1 VSKDASEA
9 FRDLRAEVAS
19 LRKDIAED
27 PVRAK
32 AFEKLYEELRQY
44 KEDFVFQAEKP
55 LLLDLLLLY
64 DSMSWFQERM
74 VSGELSPD
82 VVADNFQ
89 YLIDELV
96 EVLYRRD
103 VTPTTPGERFDRTIH
118 KAVSVV
124 ATEAEADDQKI
135 QKIVKRGFQ
144 RGERLLRPEEVVVAR
159 YRGGSR

>member
-1 VSKDASEA
+1 MSKDATEA

-19 LRKDIAED
+19 LRKDLAED

-44 KEDFVFQAEKP
+44 KEDFIFQAEKP

-64 DSMSWFQERM
+64 DSMVWFQERM
-74 VSGELSPD
+74 SSGELSPD
-82 VVADNFQ
+82 VASDNFQ

-103 VTPTTPGERFDRTIH
+103 VTPASTGERFDRTVH

-124 ATEAEADDQKI
+124 PTETEADDQKI
-135 QKIVKRGFQ
+135 TRVVKRGFV
-144 RGERLLRPEEVVVAR
+144 RGERVLRPEEVVVAR
-159 YRGGSR
+159 FRGGSR